1 MTGYNS
7 HIMDSSRRTP
17 LVFLLVVVAA
27 TITLPARQV
36 APLRAPAPPDYARSI
51 DAWRAQR
58 EAELKADDGWLTLV
72 GLYWLQEGVNRV
84 GSDPGAAVPL
94 PPGSAPR
101 DIGAIEFRNGVA
113 SFIPLPGVD
122 VRINGKPAA
131 AQNLRPQPGAYDVL
145 STGTLTMFVIRRGE
159 RLGVRVRDTNSP
171 ARLDFRGLEWFPM
184 RESCRVRARFIPYDK
199 PTTIMIAN
207 VLGAIEPW
215 PSPGKVVVTLGGN
228 EYTLY
233 PVLDGPDAKELFFI
247 FRDETTGHET
257 YPGGRFLY
265 AAMPVNAEV
274 ILDFNKAHSP
284 PCAFTPYAT
293 CPVPPKENALP
304 VRVEAGE
311 KNPHR

>member
-1 MTGYNS
+1 MA
-7 HIMDSSRRTP
+7 
-17 LVFLLVVVAA
+17 LAA
-27 TITLPARQV
+27 AQV
-36 APLRAPAPPDYARSI
+36 PPSPSPAPPDYPRAI
-51 DAWRAQR
+51 EAWRAQR

-72 GLYWLQEGVNRV
+72 GLFWLQEGVNRV

-101 DIGAIEFRNGVA
+101 DIGAITLRNGVA
-113 SFIPLPGVD
+113 SFSPAPGAD
-122 VRINGKPAA
+122 VRIGGKPAT
-131 AQNLRPQPGAYDVL
+131 AQALRPQPGTYDVL
-145 STGTLTMFVIRRGE
+145 TTGTLTMFVIKRGE
-159 RLGVRVRDTNSP
+159 RFGVRVRDTNSP
-171 ARLDFRGLEWFPM
+171 ARLDFRGLEWFPV
-184 RESCRVRARFIPYDK
+184 RESYRVRARFIPYDK
-199 PTTIMIAN
+199 PTSIMIAN

-215 PSPGKVVVTLGGN
+215 PSPGKVVFTLGRN

-265 AAMPVNAEV
+265 AAMPANAEV
-274 ILDFNKAHSP
+274 VLDFNKAHSP

-304 VRVEAGE
+304 IRVEAGE